1 MKCSIQ
7 FQIINKGQLFMD
19 IFDRIFENNEK
30 LEEADRLW
38 HELQEIE
45 QLIKECEDSDKLEK
59 LKIKKINLD
68 RKLNECFGR

>member
-1 MKCSIQ
+1 
-7 FQIINKGQLFMD
+7 MD
-19 IFDRIFENNEK
+19 IFDRIFEHNEK

-45 QLIKECEDSDKLEK
+45 QRIKECEDSDKLEK

-68 RKLNECFGR
+68 RKLNECFGRQYYNKLCYLKM

>member
-1 MKCSIQ
+1 
-7 FQIINKGQLFMD
+7 MD
-19 IFDRIFENNEK
+19 IFDRIFEHNEK

-45 QLIKECEDSDKLEK
+45 KLIKECDDSDKLKK

-68 RKLNECFGR
+68 RKLNECFGRQHYNKLCYLKM